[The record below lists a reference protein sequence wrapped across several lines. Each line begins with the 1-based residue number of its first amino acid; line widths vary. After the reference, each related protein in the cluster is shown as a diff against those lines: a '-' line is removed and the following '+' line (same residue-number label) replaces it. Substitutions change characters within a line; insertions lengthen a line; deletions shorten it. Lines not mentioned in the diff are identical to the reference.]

1 MSGLGHIGELQ
12 AIEEFEKKH
21 KFEIYLPMKD
31 KGIDFIAV
39 HNNSSVQV
47 QVKTSKFQ
55 KSKYYW
61 MDLYKNKMIY
71 SENTFY
77 VFVLYVLPRRKMM
90 GKSKNFLVIPSLDLK
105 EYIENKYI
113 VSKKNDDNCL
123 NIFIYPLLDEKKWI
137 YKNKGCELDLTRYW
151 NNFDLIKNLTSDTP
165 TRRDFLEELIIAKIK
180 GRGIRKSAFLHI
192 LTKMNFDYQ
201 TLDYELV
208 INRLIKDG
216 TLKEK
221 NGFISYKDSEDLTKS
236 FVDHNGVRGIWT
248 SKAIT

>member
-1 MSGLGHIGELQ
+1 MSGIGHIGELQ

-31 KGIDFIAV
+31 KGIDFIGV

-55 KSKYYW
+55 RNSYYW
-61 MDLYKNKMIY
+61 MDLYKNKMVY

-105 EYIENKYI
+105 EFIENKYI

-137 YKNKGCELDLTRYW
+137 YKNKDSEIDLTRYW
-151 NNFDLIKNLTSDTP
+151 NNFDLIKDVTSDTP
-165 TRRDFLEELIIAKIK
+165 TRRGFLEELIIAKIK
-180 GRGIRKSAFLHI
+180 GSAIRKNTFLRI
-192 LTKMNFDYQ
+192 LTNINLDYH
-201 TLDYELV
+201 TLDYEIV
-208 INRLIKDG
+208 IDRLIRDG
-216 TLKEK
+216 TLKE
-221 NGFISYKDSEDLTKS
+221 NDGFISYKDSEDLTKL
-236 FVDHNGVRGIWT
+236 FVEHNGVRGIWA
-248 SKAIT
+248 SKT